1 MAAPGEGTDVS
12 GEVLRA
18 AVVAVLAAHGD
29 ELVVD
34 AGLHIYEI
42 SLSCRAQNSTILHRF
57 GGYLH
62 TMMYLF
68 KARKHMYLFFFFWF
82 NICICWYY
90 HHY

>member
-34 AGLHIYEI
+34 AGLLEGQQRARHERRDRP
-42 SLSCRAQNSTILHRF
+42 SVHLGRRHRLLSCSASFLIGSGTVRPNA
-57 GGYLH
+57 
-62 TMMYLF
+62 
-68 KARKHMYLFFFFWF
+68 ARSI
-82 NICICWYY
+82 NDVG
-90 HHY
+90 